1 MKNLTIAA
9 RLLEERTRL
18 KFNQRDFA
26 ALGGVGKNTQIA
38 YEKGDS
44 HPDAAFLAA
53 IAAQGAD
60 VLYIV
65 TGKRDADA
73 AASLSEDESRL
84 LSRFRQGSAVL
95 RGYLQEVGTG
105 GPGQG
110 NTVTIGGD
118 VGQSVAGDQHNAG
131 AVSFKVGGKK

>member
-1 MKNLTIAA
+1 MSIFF
-9 RLLEERTRL
+9 RLREERKRL
-18 KFNQRDFA
+18 GLTQEAFGHA
-26 ALGGVGKNTQIA
+26 GGVLKGAVIH
-38 YEKGDS
+38 YEKGDRT
-44 HPDAAFLAA
+44 PDAAFLAG

-65 TGKRDADA
+65 TGKRDAEA
-73 AASLSEDESRL
+73 ASSLSEDESRL

-110 NTVTIGGD
+110 NTVTISGA